1 MEYKITLLPKR
12 DIIVC
17 KKGQTLSDA
26 LALAN
31 YYLPAFCGGKGT
43 CGKCKIKLLSG
54 NVEGQ
59 IPDENGFILSCKA
72 KIKEDITVYFNQQSG
87 GGLTQFE
94 EESVDSELLQAKK
107 EGLGVALDIGTTTL
121 AACLVHLSSG
131 KTLKKISA
139 LNPQSV
145 CGADVLS
152 RINACTNGKLS
163 LLQSLILDKTKELI
177 RLLTNGEKVKEL
189 YVSANTT
196 MLHLF
201 LGVNPESIGK
211 YPFTPVFTGSKT
223 LFGKELG
230 LPVERVCL
238 LPSAS
243 AYVGS
248 DITAGVLVL
257 NQSDKTQTSILVD
270 VGTNGEIV
278 LAKNGVLYATSTAAG
293 PALEGACI
301 ECGIGGVNGA
311 IDRFFV
317 KNGELTFST
326 IEDKKPVG
334 ICGSGLI
341 DLIALLCSEDII
353 DETGAFNYDSESK
366 FISKLNDDRF
376 YVTEDIYL
384 SQKDIRQFQLAKSA
398 ICAGIETMLI
408 EKEVNISDIQ
418 NLYIAGGLGFYMNIE
433 NACNVGLLPKELQK
447 VAKVVGNTSLA
458 GVKLCLTEDSA
469 FKTIQ
474 DIANDLQIVELSF
487 SKVFQ
492 DKYVENMMF

>member
-12 DIIVC
+12 DTIVC

-31 YYLPAFCGGKGT
+31 YYLPASCGGKGT
-43 CGKCKIKLLSG
+43 CGKCKVKLISG
-54 NVEGQ
+54 EVEGQ

-72 KIKEDITVYFNQQSG
+72 KIKEDVTVYFNQQSG

-94 EESVDSELLQAKK
+94 EEKGSNEVFKGAK

-121 AACLVHLSSG
+121 GACLVDLQSG

-152 RINACTNGKLS
+152 RINACESGKLS
-163 LLQSLILDKTKELI
+163 LLQSLIIDKTKELI
-177 RLLTNGEKVKEL
+177 NLLANGEKVKEL
-189 YVSANTT
+189 YLSANTT

-211 YPFTPVFTGSKT
+211 YPFTPVFTCGKT
-223 LFGKELG
+223 LSGKELG
-230 LPVERVCL
+230 LPVEKVCL
-238 LPSAS
+238 LASAS

-248 DITAGVLVL
+248 DITAGVLAL
-257 NQSDKTQTSILVD
+257 DQSDKKQISILVD

-311 IDRFFV
+311 IDGFFI
-317 KNGELTFST
+317 KNDAISFST

-341 DLIALLCSEDII
+341 DLIALLRSEDII
-353 DETGAFNYDSESK
+353 DETGAFNYDSESR
-366 FISKLNDDRF
+366 FISALKDDRF
-376 YVTEDIYL
+376 YLTEDIYL

-408 EKEVNISDIQ
+408 EKDVDIKDIQ
-418 NLYIAGGLGFYMNIE
+418 SLYIAGGLGFYMNIE
-433 NACNVGLLPKELQK
+433 NACNVGLLPKDLQK
-447 VAKVVGNTSLA
+447 VAKVVGNTSLS
-458 GVKLCLTEDSA
+458 GVKLCLIDDNA
-469 FKTIQ
+469 FEKVQ
-474 DIANDLQIVELSF
+474 NIANSLQIVELSF